1 MTQEPE
7 APEAS
12 AIGEPPSTPPP
23 IATDGAGILR
33 MLIGDGGNKTYLYHL
48 NQALTAFEQGGES
61 KESKRGS

>member
-7 APEAS
+7 APDAS
-12 AIGEPPSTPPP
+12 AIGEAPPATPT
-23 IATDGAGILR
+23 ATDGAGILR
-33 MLIGDGGNKTYLYHL
+33 MLIADGGNKAYLYHL